1 VSDELFR
8 EVDEEVRQEQYHKL
22 WKRYGVYI
30 AGVAIAI
37 VAGTIAIVVWRDM
50 QETARQD
57 DSTRFIAAAAQEQ
70 VTPEAAIAA
79 LRELARD
86 GTTGYRFLAS
96 LREARLLADA
106 GDVSQAVAAFDAA
119 AADDALDATY
129 RDLARLL
136 AVSNGMGV
144 LSMAEVEQ
152 RIAAIDAP
160 DNPFRFSARELLAV
174 AAIQAG
180 ARERAGDLL
189 RANLEDPAAPPAMRA
204 RATELLAAIGLS

>member
-1 VSDELFR
+1 MSDELFR